1 MENITIKDKDQKVI
15 NVEVPK
21 EIWDA
26 DQSIWNVIF
35 MRKDI
40 MGAWM
45 ESIKDVVNQIKQ

>member
-1 MENITIKDKDQKVI
+1 MQNRKII

-26 DQSIWNVIF
+26 EQSIWNVIF

-45 ESIKDVVNQIKQ
+45 ESIKDVVNQMKQ